1 MGTKIQDYDL
11 EAPLRVITKDIR
23 DARAAFG
30 KDVKVVMEELSTGTG
45 DNAAAIEALEAA
57 AGLLNEGLTEV
68 EEKVGR
74 LEGLIGFSSAGEE
87 DDETFTYDPVT
98 DDIVKHEVR
107 HAGTLKFTIDYSYTD
122 GNISQAVKTYMDGAD
137 TVTVTTTFSYNA
149 KGNVSQMSHRRVV
162 TPPAQP

>member
-30 KDVKVVMEELSTGTG
+30 KDVKVVMQELKTGVA
-45 DNAAAIEALEAA
+45 DNVTSIDALEVA
-57 AGLLNEGLTEV
+57 AGLLDDGLTAV
-68 EEKVGR
+68 DEKVGI
-74 LEGLIGFSSAGEE
+74 LEGLVGYSSAGEE

-98 DDIVKHEVR
+98 DDIVKHEV
-107 HAGTLKFTIDYSYTD
+107 HHQGVLKFTIDYSYTD
-122 GNISQAVKTYMDGAD
+122 GNISQAVKTYMDGED